1 MSIFLSMAAFALA
14 ASISPRPVNNVA
26 LSAGA
31 QYGLAASMRHVTGA
45 TFGFALL
52 LLSTGLGLHE
62 LLGRWPYLTRITW
75 PKNVSTALCFCRGSA
90 RSSVSRS

>member
-31 QYGLAASMRHVTGA
+31 QYGLAASMRHVAGA
-45 TFGFALL
+45 TFGFALCCCPPV
-52 LLSTGLGLHE
+52 
-62 LLGRWPYLTRITW
+62 WDCM
-75 PKNVSTALCFCRGSA
+75 NC
-90 RSSVSRS
+90 